1 MRDFRE
7 TIQRHGVEMLC
18 HGVVN
23 LGDMLQVGW
32 DYYNSWVWG
41 CCANRAFEKKMS
53 YSSRADLM
61 VVFAIL
67 YR

>member
-41 CCANRAFEKKMS
+41 CCANRAFEKE
-53 YSSRADLM
+53 YVIFQPSRFNGCVRNPL
-61 VVFAIL
+61 
-67 YR
+67 